1 MLMRFSFNHISR
13 YKFPRNNCSTDSAS
27 VVCTR
32 HSISL
37 TGAIAQVKIKEQSLK
52 RCKTMIVR
60 QPRYS
65 KEEFAVAGDRIYESQ
80 VRPQVE
86 TGDRGKIVAIDI

>member
-1 MLMRFSFNHISR
+1 MLMRFSFNQISH
-13 YKFPRNNCSTDSAS
+13 YKFPRNNFSTDSAT

-37 TGAIAQVKIKEQSLK
+37 TGAIAQVKIKQQSLK
-52 RCKTMIVR
+52 RGKTMIVR

-65 KEEFAVAGDRIYESQ
+65 KEEFTCT
-80 VRPQVE
+80 P
-86 TGDRGKIVAIDI
+86 AIAFMNLNSGLKSRLAIALK